1 MKTKKTLLACAALGL
16 IAVSGAQAVP
26 TATGFFT
33 EVKIGGT
40 YNRFNEQFRPDGKKK
55 GDQIEIVKEHK
66 NAFFIGAGV
75 GYAYEMNCGLYLAA
89 EVYGIYNNAK
99 VEDKDHVASNIPW
112 KSGDNTVQGKVTYS
126 KLEAKPIASY
136 GVNVRVGG
144 RLVPNFIV
152 FAQCGFEGTYWKVK
166 QRLYAYYDAPAGG
179 VGNIIFNTTNE
190 EFEIPDNEEL
200 VKVKT
205 SGGEEIKRN
214 MFSVVP
220 GIGFQYL
227 FSNGLYVGAHAGVA
241 IGIYREVE
249 SKNYCKS
256 TTTWYEKGT
265 NNEVAHVD
273 KDGVLGGKVYMGR
286 NVAVRYGLSIGYK
299 F

>member
-1 MKTKKTLLACAALGL
+1 MNTKKTLLACAALGL

-55 GDQIEIVKEHK
+55 DDQIEIVKEHK

-99 VEDKDHVASNIPW
+99 VEDKDHVASKLKLGPNQRECAV
-112 KSGDNTVQGKVTYS
+112 SYS

-166 QRLYAYYDAPAGG
+166 QRLFAFYEASGTEND
-179 VGNIIFNTTNE
+179 VVRVLFNTGNE
-190 EFEIPDNEEL
+190 MFEIKVDHDNTW
-200 VKVKT
+200 KVGT
-205 SGGEEIKRN
+205 SGSEEIKRN
-214 MFSVVP
+214 TFSVVP
-220 GIGFQYL
+220 GIGLQYL
-227 FSNGLYVGAHAGVA
+227 FNNGLYVGAHAGVA

-249 SKNYCKS
+249 NKNLP
-256 TTTWYEKGT
+256 
-265 NNEVAHVD
+265 NNVKLE
-273 KDGVLGGKVYMGR
+273 GVKNFNNSIDGKVYMGR

>member
-1 MKTKKTLLACAALGL
+1 MNTKKTLLACAALGL
-16 IAVSGAQAVP
+16 VAVQGAQAVP

-55 GDQIEIVKEHK
+55 DDQIEIVKEHK
-66 NAFFIGAGV
+66 NAFFIGASV
-75 GYAYEMNCGLYLAA
+75 GYSREMNCGLYFAA
-89 EVYGIYNNAK
+89 EFYGIYNNAK

-112 KSGDNTVQGKVTYS
+112 KSGNDTVEGKVTYS
-126 KLEAKPIASY
+126 NMEATPVASY
-136 GVNVRVGG
+136 GVNVRIGG

-166 QRLYAYYDAPAGG
+166 ESLYAYYDTPGAGAS
-179 VGNIIFNTTNE
+179 NIIYNTTND
-190 EFEIPDNEEL
+190 EFEIPDSECL

-214 MFSVVP
+214 TFSVVP

-227 FSNGLYVGAHAGVA
+227 FNNGLYVGAHAGVA
-241 IGIYREVE
+241 IGLYREIE
-249 SKNYCKS
+249 SKNCCKS

-265 NNEVAHVD
+265 NNKLGDDSA
-273 KDGVLGGKVYMGR
+273 DGVLGGKVYMGR